1 MHACMCISIC
11 LFVRM
16 SAHACTHVRM
26 SYICACM
33 YMYVCMHACMYL
45 CPWVSL
51 SVSVCL
57 SACLSNVC
65 VSVCMY
71 VHTFRYLLSIYLF
84 ICPCTDQLICLST
97 DTVFTCVVNHKL
109 PHGGRLCPSKRTLTS
124 TLPRLPHERGFVLEL
139 KACCLFACSVWK
151 RLKLQ
156 FWTHASRAYGLR
168 LLGWK

>member
-1 MHACMCISIC
+1 
-11 LFVRM
+11 M
-16 SAHACTHVRM
+16 SVCTYVCTRVYACTYVVHMCV
-26 SYICACM
+26 YV
-33 YMYVCMHACMYL
+33 YVCMHACMYVFMSVGMSVCL
-45 CPWVSL
+45 CLSL
-51 SVSVCL
+51 SVCL

-65 VSVCMY
+65 LSVCMY